1 MGCGLFIFKLCCV
14 EGREKNKW
22 FVWFSSFFS
31 VVFLCFNYS
40 LMLFLK
46 TLNYAGSISF
56 SFFFFSDLLIFDAE
70 RDGEKMMRKRRKKR
84 KRKKRMMKRAWEHLG
99 AKEGME
105 EEGKRRKKKGREGKI
120 FSSSFQCFSGFYTL
134 SFFFFPS

>member
-1 MGCGLFIFKLCCV
+1 MPTTANKLPNAEGVDVVVVAEDADDDDVDDDDDDDDEDNDDDKDNDDYNNHHDVPTPTIEGRSCGLFIFKLCCV

-56 SFFFFSDLLIFDAE
+56 SFFFFLTCLFLMQKE
-70 RDGEKMMRKRRKKR
+70 MEKR
-84 KRKKRMMKRAWEHLG
+84 
-99 AKEGME
+99 
-105 EEGKRRKKKGREGKI
+105 
-120 FSSSFQCFSGFYTL
+120 
-134 SFFFFPS
+134 